1 MDIAIAIKMGI
12 QMDTQMA
19 TLMEIQAMETGNLLE
34 ITKSGIFGSDRSP
47 RRGDLVRVCVRDIIQ
62 ITVKISSSSILK
74 SPGEF

>member
-34 ITKSGIFGSDRSP
+34 ITKSGIFSVETNDDMLCQQSD
-47 RRGDLVRVCVRDIIQ
+47 G
-62 ITVKISSSSILK
+62 ISHSSRK
-74 SPGEF
+74 WV